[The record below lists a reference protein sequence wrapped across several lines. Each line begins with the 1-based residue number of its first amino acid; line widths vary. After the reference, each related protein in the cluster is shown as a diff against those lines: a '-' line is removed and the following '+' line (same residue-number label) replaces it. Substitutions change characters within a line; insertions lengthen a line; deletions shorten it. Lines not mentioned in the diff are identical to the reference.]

1 VNALAR
7 TGFAAAPVPATA
19 TEIAVFGPRV
29 GGGQFPARLMSLID
43 VAFLAEIGW
52 DAVTMV
58 MSPEPGHLLLGRPLC
73 QGPGCVSTA
82 STRDRICLWCR
93 AQLRKQGLDPQDISR
108 LAARPAQEWDLAL
121 CRVRCCARESA
132 SVRHGLCVQHMRQRD
147 RLRASTE
154 ELLTHPQTEA
164 LTACGPC
171 AVAACARQLRH
182 RDGTYC
188 HVHQMR
194 LLALRRSD
202 QHVDETHWRETEPP
216 VAHAGRVSL
225 KALPDLVVVQVLFGV
240 QQRCRVDQV
249 KSKDSDLRIVCEQL
263 RRQQVRTV
271 SDLVLNPGIDGRI
284 SALANALATHARRG
298 LASVETEVLTDEWD
312 LTVFGHSGTVS
323 FTGITQRWLR
333 ESTKRWAADDL
344 PRRRVVTGRR
354 TTIGMSVRHYV
365 TAVAR
370 LSQTLRMRTDR
381 GEIPAALGRADV
393 ESFLHRL
400 AFQEAGGQISTD
412 ARIRACRE
420 VRGVLARI
428 RAMGLTRPGGAAAGL
443 GDDFTLG
450 MNDIPE
456 EPEAG
461 QAGRDLPIH
470 LMRQICEHLG
480 EVTST
485 EMRTGFEIAID
496 TGRRPEEVAALAF
509 DCLARENDG
518 LPVLVY
524 DNHKANRRARR
535 LPISEHT
542 AARIIAQQQRVRA
555 RFPHTPIADL
565 KLLPTDRRNPD
576 GTRSVTAFTLSFNH
590 RAWIDRLPML
600 LTEDGLEF
608 DRAKIFLYAY
618 RHTYAQRHADAGV
631 PIDVLRDLMDHR
643 KLDTTKGYYQVGDG
657 RRREAVDRVA
667 ALQFDRHGNHVWRAA
682 QALLDS
688 ERARRAV
695 GEVIVPFGVCSE
707 PSNVKAGGGACP
719 YRFRCAGCDH
729 FRTDV
734 SYLPDLTAHLE
745 DLLRNRER
753 LLASTDVDDWVKTD
767 AMPSTEEITRI
778 RRLISRV
785 SDGLDQLDDTDRA
798 QIDNAIATIRRHRA
812 VTLGMPRIR
821 QPLPDLHQEATS

>member
-1 VNALAR
+1 
-7 TGFAAAPVPATA
+7 
-19 TEIAVFGPRV
+19 
-29 GGGQFPARLMSLID
+29 MSLLD
-43 VAFLAEIGW
+43 VGFLVEIGW
-52 DAVTMV
+52 DAATMV
-58 MSPEPGHLLLGRPLC
+58 MAPAPGHLLLGRPLC

-93 AQLRKQGLDPQDISR
+93 AQLRKRGLGPQDIFR
-108 LAARPAQEWDLAL
+108 LAPRPDREWDLAF
-121 CRVRCCARESA
+121 CRVSGCARESA
-132 SVRHGLCVQHMRQRD
+132 SLLHGLCAQHTHQRD
-147 RLRASTE
+147 RMRASTE
-154 ELLTHPQTEA
+154 EFLTHPQAGA

-171 AVAACARQLRH
+171 AVAACSRQVRH

-188 HVHQMR
+188 QVHQMR
-194 LLALRRSD
+194 LRTLRRNG
-202 QHVDETHWRETEPP
+202 QRVDETRWRATEPP

-240 QQRCRVDQV
+240 QQRCRVDEV
-249 KSKDSDLRIVCEQL
+249 KSKDSDLRVVCEQL
-263 RRQQVRTV
+263 RRQQVATV
-271 SDLVLNPGIDGRI
+271 DDLVLATGVDGRI
-284 SALANALATHARRG
+284 SALANALALHARRG
-298 LASVETEVLTDEWD
+298 LASVETEVLADEWD
-312 LTVFGHSGTVS
+312 LTLFGHSGTIS
-323 FTGITQRWLR
+323 FTGITQGWLR

-354 TTIGMSVRHYV
+354 TTIGASVRHHV
-365 TAVAR
+365 TAMAR
-370 LSQTLRMRTDR
+370 LSQILRMRPDR
-381 GEIPAALGRADV
+381 GQIPAAVGRTDI

-400 AFQEAGGQISTD
+400 AYQEAGGQISTD

-420 VRGVLARI
+420 VRSMLGRI
-428 RAMGLTRPGGAAAGL
+428 RAMGLTRPGGPAAGL

-450 MNDIPE
+450 MGDIPE
-456 EPEAG
+456 EPEPG
-461 QAGRDLPIH
+461 QAGRDLPVH

-509 DCLARENDG
+509 DCLVREDDN

-535 LPISEHT
+535 LPISEPT
-542 AARIIAQQQRVRA
+542 ATRIIAQQERVRA
-555 RFPHTPIADL
+555 RFPHTPIVDL

-576 GTRSVTAFTLSFNH
+576 GTKAITAFSLSFSH
-590 RAWIDRLPML
+590 RAWIDRIPVL
-600 LTEDGLEF
+600 LTADGLEV
-608 DRAKIFLYAY
+608 DRTKIVLYAY

-643 KLDTTKGYYQVGDG
+643 KLDTTKGYYQVGDE
-657 RRREAVDRVA
+657 RRREAVDKVA
-667 ALQFDRHGNHVWRAA
+667 ALQFDRHGNHIWRAA

-719 YRFRCAGCDH
+719 YRFRCTGCDH

-778 RRLISRV
+778 RRLISKV
-785 SDGLDQLDDTDRA
+785 SEGLDQLTDIDRA
-798 QIDNAIATIRRHRA
+798 QIDDAITTIRRHRGVA
-812 VTLGMPRIR
+812 LGMPRIR
-821 QPLPDLHQEATS
+821 QPLPDIHPEALS